1 MRVNPDRAA
10 AMLAALAQ
18 TQREED
24 IALQQLSSGRRVNA
38 PSDDPAA
45 AAVLTGIAVESGR
58 ADQFLRSISSVKA
71 ELQTADSALSSVVSA
86 LTRAISLGVEGAN
99 GTLSDANRA
108 SAAEELQGI
117 QQQLLSLANLSFQGR
132 FVFAGTAS
140 NATPFLADATQ
151 PSGVRYVGNN
161 GVNAVAI
168 GENLQLPMNVPGSQ
182 IFASSG
188 SDVFLALQDL
198 ITGLQSNSNIENAVS
213 EVRQAFDHVTAQRV
227 FYGNALSQLA
237 GQQTFLS
244 SEKLELSDQENQ
256 VGGADLA
263 ETISRLTDIET
274 ARNATLQ
281 AAARFAQASLFDYL
295 K

>member
-24 IALQQLSSGRRVNA
+24 IALQQLSSGRRVNS

-140 NATPFLADATQ
+140 HTTPFLADATQ

-188 SDVFLALQDL
+188 NDVFLALQDL
-198 ITGLQSNSNIENAVS
+198 IAGLQSNSNIENAVS

-263 ETISRLTDIET
+263 ETISRLTDLET